1 MGKHI
6 LTEAKYKQMG
16 FTVKSKF
23 VLDSEGNKY
32 FPKKAK
38 TPLRAIRYFC
48 LECMGWERRKG
59 LKQDKPFDDVREC
72 TDPLCPLFDFRFSK
86 NPHSNR
92 KGNMDNLK
100 KAHLANIA
108 GRGLNENGLKPTKRG
123 KGMGNGKKSLKTG

>member
-6 LTEAKYKQMG
+6 LTEDKYKQMG

-72 TDPLCPLFDFRFSK
+72 TDPLCPLFDFRFNR

-92 KGNMDNLK
+92 KGNPNIVEIGRKRLLGKQK
-100 KAHLANIA
+100 KD
-108 GRGLNENGLKPTKRG
+108 ENALKPTKRG
-123 KGMGNGKKSLKTG
+123 KGMDNS